1 MKIGLTYTGS
11 EEKHQNY
18 IRWLRGDGEA
28 EVITLSDEAGN
39 IDELLSCDALVL
51 SGGVDVHPSFYDR
64 KKGYAHAPKKFNK
77 KRDRFESAAFLRS
90 QERQIPLLAVCRG
103 MQLVNCILGGD
114 LVQDLGNRGN
124 AIHRA
129 ADTGDKAHG
138 ATVLPDTQLASIL
151 GTTRIVVNSAHH
163 QCVRH
168 PGQGLRINC
177 VADDGTP
184 EGWEWEQPAGR
195 SFLLGV
201 QWHPERMFRF
211 GLEATAPAM
220 ALRQHFIEA
229 IIQSKKK

>member
-1 MKIGLTYTGS
+1 MKIALTYTGS
-11 EEKHQNY
+11 EEKHHNY
-18 IRWLRGDGEA
+18 MRWLRGADEA
-28 EVITLSDEAGN
+28 EVITLSEDAAN
-39 IDELLSCDALVL
+39 IDDLSDCDALVI
-51 SGGVDVHPSFYDR
+51 SGGVDVHPSFYD
-64 KKGYAHAPKKFNK
+64 KKKEYAHAPQKFNK
-77 KRDRFESAAFLRS
+77 KRDRFETAAFLQS

-129 ADTGDKAHG
+129 TDAGDKAHG
-138 ATVLPDTQLASIL
+138 ATVQTDTQLASIL
-151 GTTRIVVNSAHH
+151 GTARIVVNSAHH

-168 PGQGLRINC
+168 AGKGLKINC

-184 EGWEWEQPAGR
+184 EGWEWEQPAGK
-195 SFLLGV
+195 SFFLGV

-211 GLEATAPAM
+211 GLEATAPSM